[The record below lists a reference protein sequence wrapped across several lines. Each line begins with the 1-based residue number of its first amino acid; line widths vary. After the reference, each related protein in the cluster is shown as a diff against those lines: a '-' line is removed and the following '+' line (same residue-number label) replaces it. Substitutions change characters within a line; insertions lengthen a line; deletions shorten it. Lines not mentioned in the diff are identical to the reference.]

1 MKYTKEQLRMQQFA
15 GIITESQYKK
25 LIKENSNPKSFLED
39 LFMEYLEGGDG
50 FEEEPGEISKN
61 TWEGDVFTDEEEYDI
76 EFVTSFKEIASLLK
90 GKKIT
95 IQLEDE
101 PDYGDIKFTSP
112 NGIDITASFIV
123 PEDEY

>member
-1 MKYTKEQLRMQQFA
+1 MKYTKEQLRMQQIA

-25 LIKENSNPKSFLED
+25 LIKENSQPKSFLEN
-39 LFMEYLEGGDG
+39 LFMGYLEGGDG
-50 FEEEPGEISKN
+50 FEEEPGE
-61 TWEGDVFTDEEEYDI
+61 TAEYTFEGDVFTDDEAYDV
-76 EFVTSFKEIASLLK
+76 EFVNSFKELASLLK

-112 NGIDITASFIV
+112 NGIDIIASFIV
-123 PEDEY
+123 PEY